1 MRFIVVLLALFMTGC
16 AKNYN
21 NEVATYEAVDNGYRI
36 TVKGMRG
43 NMAHDPISLIFRGSS
58 EVSEVINVPRISG
71 VVEGNEIPTE
81 KGNYKYLGFIRFVE
95 GKMLIDL
102 QYDDYV
108 RGTTPD
114 SWWNGSYILK
124 PAE

>member
-21 NEVATYEAVDNGYRI
+21 NEVAIYEAVDNGYRI
-36 TVKGMRG
+36 TVKGLRG
-43 NMAHDPISLIFRGSS
+43 NMAHDSISLIFRGSS

-71 VVEGNEIPTE
+71 FVRGNEIPTAN
-81 KGNYKYLGFIRFVE
+81 GHYKYLGFIRFVD

-102 QYDDYV
+102 QYDAYD

-124 PAE
+124 QAE

>member
-1 MRFIVVLLALFMTGC
+1 MRLIAVLLALFMTGC

-21 NEVATYEAVDNGYRI
+21 NEVATYEAVSNGYRI
-36 TVKGMRG
+36 TVNGMRG

-71 VVEGNEIPTE
+71 IVQGNEIPTE
-81 KGNYKYLGFIRFVE
+81 KGHYKYLGFISFVD
-95 GKMLIDL
+95 GKMIIDL
-102 QYDDYV
+102 QYDDYD

-124 PAE
+124 QAE